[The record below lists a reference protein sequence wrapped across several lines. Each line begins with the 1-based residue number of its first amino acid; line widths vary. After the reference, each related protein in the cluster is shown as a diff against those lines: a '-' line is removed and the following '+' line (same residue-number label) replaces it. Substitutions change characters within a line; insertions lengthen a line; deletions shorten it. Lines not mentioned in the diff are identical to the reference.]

1 MTSAPTATRS
11 HFGTATV
18 ELRGEPGVPESL
30 GGWPQGGGPGGVVP
44 ATGWVGAPAA
54 GGTGAGVVGVAAT
67 GGTCVWVVV
76 SPGALGAPSPGVAGS
91 GEMGSSGAS
100 SLIRCAPWSGVTV
113 AQREVG
119 RIPPCGW
126 WNVPAGDR

>member
-76 SPGALGAPSPGVAGS
+76 SPGALGARPPPPGGGRGGGGRRPPARPTR
-91 GEMGSSGAS
+91 GAS
-100 SLIRCAPWSGVTV
+100 C
-113 AQREVG
+113 VG
-119 RIPPCGW
+119 
-126 WNVPAGDR
+126 AGR